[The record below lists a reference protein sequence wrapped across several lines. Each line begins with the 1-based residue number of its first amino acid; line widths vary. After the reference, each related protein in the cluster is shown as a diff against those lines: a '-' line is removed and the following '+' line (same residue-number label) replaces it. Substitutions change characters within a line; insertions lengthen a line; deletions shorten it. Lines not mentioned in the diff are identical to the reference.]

1 MPGLAETT
9 AMLARLR
16 RPSPPLYGREERM
29 ARTQA
34 FGPNPGQ
41 LEMLSYRPERLAS
54 GSPLVVVLHGCT
66 QTAEAYAENAGWLA
80 LADRF
85 GFMVLAPEQLSA
97 NNPNRCFNWF
107 SPGDVRRDQGEAAS
121 IASMVSHLVA
131 AHDLDPERAFITGLS
146 AGGAMTAAMLAA
158 YPDLFAGGA
167 VIAGLPYGAARNV
180 QDALRVMSRPDGRT
194 AEALGALIPRRHEVG
209 APPPLSIWHG
219 DADFTVHAGN
229 AHDLAQQWSA
239 LHGLPSAP
247 HRVEAQPFGTRSIWR
262 SAAGEAVVEMNLVR
276 GLGHGT
282 PLSTRGAGD
291 VGRVAP
297 YMLEAGVSSSLE
309 IARFWKIDAE
319 RSGMIDEYAAAPVRQ
334 SLEAE
339 PPRTTTPDPADG
351 ASPGRSVMQAI
362 GQAPAN
368 VQDTIAKALRA
379 AGLMK

>member
-1 MPGLAETT
+1 MPSLGETT

-16 RPSPPLYGREERM
+16 HVSPVNVQGPGRM

-34 FGPNPGQ
+34 FGPNPGR
-41 LEMLSYRPERLAS
+41 LMMLSYGPEPLAPR
-54 GSPLVVVLHGCT
+54 SPLVVVLHGCA

-85 GFMVLAPEQLSA
+85 GFMVLAPEQAPA

-107 SPGDVRRDQGEAAS
+107 SPGDVQRDEGEAAS

-131 AHDLDPERAFITGLS
+131 AHDLDGERVFITGLS

-167 VIAGLPYGAARNV
+167 VIAGLPYGVARNV
-180 QDALRVMSRPDGRT
+180 QDALCVMSRPDGR
-194 AEALGALIPRRHEVG
+194 AAKVLGALIPKRHDIG
-209 APPPLSIWHG
+209 APPRLSIWHG

-239 LHGLPSAP
+239 AHDLPSTP
-247 HRVEAQPFGTRSIWR
+247 HRVEPQPFGTRSIWR
-262 SAAGEAVVEMNLVR
+262 SAAGEAVIEMNIVR

-282 PLSTRGAGD
+282 PLSTRAAGD
-291 VGRVAP
+291 VGKVAP

-309 IARFWKIDAE
+309 IAKFWKIDAE
-319 RSGMIDEYAAAPVRQ
+319 RPGTIDECAAASVRE
-334 SLEAE
+334 SLDAE
-339 PPRTTTPDPADG
+339 PARTAAPDRAEG
-351 ASPGRSVMQAI
+351 ASLGRNVMRAI
-362 GQAPAN
+362 GHVPAS

>member
-1 MPGLAETT
+1 MPGLGETT

-16 RPSPPLYGREERM
+16 HASPLSVPGQGRM

-41 LEMLSYRPERLAS
+41 LTMLSYDPEPLAPR
-54 GSPLVVVLHGCT
+54 SPLVVVLHGCA
-66 QTAEAYAENAGWLA
+66 QTAEAYAEDAGWLA

-85 GFMVLAPEQLSA
+85 GFMVLAPEQPSA

-107 SPGDVRRDQGEAAS
+107 SPGDAQRDEGEAAS

-131 AHDLDPERAFITGLS
+131 AHDLDAERVFITGLS

-167 VIAGLPYGAARNV
+167 VIAGLPCGVARNV
-180 QDALRVMSRPDGRT
+180 QDALRVMSRPDGRP
-194 AEALGALIPRRHEVG
+194 AQALGALIPQRHEVG
-209 APPPLSIWHG
+209 APPRLSIWHG

-239 LHGLPSAP
+239 VHGLPSAP
-247 HRVEAQPFGTRSIWR
+247 HRVEPQPFGTRSVWR

-282 PLSTRGAGD
+282 PLSTRAAGD
-291 VGRVAP
+291 VGKVAP
-297 YMLEAGVSSSLE
+297 FMLEAGVSSSLE

-319 RSGMIDEYAAAPVRQ
+319 RPGTIDECAAAPVLE
-334 SLEAE
+334 SLDAE
-339 PPRTTTPDPADG
+339 RPRTAAPDHAEG
-351 ASPGRSVMQAI
+351 ASLGRRVMRAI
-362 GQAPAN
+362 GQTPAS

>member
-1 MPGLAETT
+1 
-9 AMLARLR
+9 MLARLR
-16 RPSPPLYGREERM
+16 QASPVSFGGQGRM

-41 LEMLSYRPERLAS
+41 LTMLSYGPEQLALR
-54 GSPLVVVLHGCT
+54 SPLVVVLHGCS

-85 GFMVLAPEQLSA
+85 GFMVLAPEQPSA

-107 SPGDVRRDQGEAAS
+107 SPGDVQRNEGEAAS
-121 IASMVSHLVA
+121 IASMVAHLVA
-131 AHDLDPERAFITGLS
+131 AHRLDAERVFITGLS

-167 VIAGLPYGAARNV
+167 VIAGLPYGVARNV
-180 QDALRVMSRPDGRT
+180 QDALCVMSRPDGR
-194 AEALGALIPRRHEVG
+194 AAKALGALIPKRPDVG
-209 APPPLSIWHG
+209 APPRLSIWHG

-229 AHDLAQQWSA
+229 AHDLARQWSA
-239 LHGLPSAP
+239 VHGLPPAP
-247 HRVEAQPFGTRSIWR
+247 HRVEPHPFGTRSIWR
-262 SAAGEAVVEMNLVR
+262 SAAGEAVVEMNVVR

-282 PLSTRGAGD
+282 PLSTRAAGD
-291 VGRVAP
+291 VGKVAP

-319 RSGMIDEYAAAPVRQ
+319 RFGTIDERAAASVRE
-334 SLEAE
+334 SLDTERPRPAAPDHAE
-339 PPRTTTPDPADG
+339 G
-351 ASPGRSVMQAI
+351 ASLGRSVMRAI
-362 GQAPAN
+362 GHVPAS
-368 VQDTIAKALRA
+368 VQETIAKALRA